1 MSSGEKAVAFRFTER
16 YLGSFSVAFLPSP
29 HRSIWRRPLLWSHSG
44 QPIKQPWLYQNPAW
58 PLWQSPGLVPVMLV
72 QSLLEAQSLGVL
84 TPTCGPAWRENAGLC
99 TATEQLGDHGA
110 ARESELTR

>member
-84 TPTCGPAWRENAGLC
+84 TPTCAALRMSSGA
-99 TATEQLGDHGA
+99 ATEQLGDHGA